1 MEITKTKPAKKIFT
15 KNAYGIT
22 EAADLLGVHPNT
34 LYRLCRSGK
43 MEAFRVGNAWRIPGT
58 ELEALR
64 VPDPE
69 HKEGRRPWKKKEGG
83 AE

>member
-1 MEITKTKPAKKIFT
+1 MDITRERPVQKVFT
-15 KNAYGIT
+15 KKAYGIT
-22 EAADLLGVHPNT
+22 EAADLLGVHTNT

-43 MEAFRVGNAWRIPGT
+43 LGAFRVGNAWRIPGH

-64 VPDPE
+64 VPEPE
-69 HKEGRRPWKKKEGG
+69 KRRGAKAKKKEA